1 MRKIDNRP
9 CKIER
14 IVTDLAERK
23 RHDKLVTGRYT
34 RHPAFAVRLSLS
46 LVKVIRTNRPAS
58 PESYNPNPNSKPT
71 MVYMIVYRVFLE
83 SKFYWIQR
91 ETIIDEN
98 CFSWR
103 NKEGRLLRRKTF
115 KPISICEIFGFKK
128 SWDREYN
135 FRTVNIIILSSTSLI
150 NLHWLTSNIQ
160 QEDMYINK

>member
-1 MRKIDNRP
+1 MISSRCCREDARLLVTRVILLERDKRQHVTLKGAGRWFSELRNFNGEKNDLINRRGKRAIAMRKIDNRP

-71 MVYMIVYRVFLE
+71 SPMVYMTCIGCSVSLNQNLLNSTRNDD
-83 SKFYWIQR
+83 WG
-91 ETIIDEN
+91 N
-98 CFSWR
+98 CFS
-103 NKEGRLLRRKTF
+103 
-115 KPISICEIFGFKK
+115 
-128 SWDREYN
+128 
-135 FRTVNIIILSSTSLI
+135 
-150 NLHWLTSNIQ
+150 
-160 QEDMYINK
+160 

>member
-71 MVYMIVYRVFLE
+71 SPMVYMYTVFRILE
-83 SKFYWIQR
+83 SK
-91 ETIIDEN
+91 
-98 CFSWR
+98 
-103 NKEGRLLRRKTF
+103 
-115 KPISICEIFGFKK
+115 IFIEFNEK
-128 SWDREYN
+128 
-135 FRTVNIIILSSTSLI
+135 
-150 NLHWLTSNIQ
+150 
-160 QEDMYINK
+160 